1 MAMRIGGRN
10 IADTIQL
17 KQWHSLVPKKRGAE
31 RLLKSDVAK
40 FSTKIVPQA
49 DALLTEFND

>member
-40 FSTKIVPQA
+40 FSIKIVSQA